1 MKKLVIALALVGL
14 GLLVGAVAPGAP
26 TALRNGLILAGILPA
41 PSAATAGDG
50 HGHGPTKGGHG
61 HGAGEKEGPEGHV
74 LLAPEQIEAAKI
86 SVEPAAAGSL
96 ARRLTVPGI
105 VTPDTDRVARVAA
118 KVVGTVAELRKR
130 LGDMVAKD
138 EVVAVLDSREVA
150 EAKSEL
156 FSANVNL
163 ELQQT
168 LFEREQSLWDKRI
181 SAEMQYLKARSSFTE
196 AQLKVDLARQKLQAL
211 GLGETEIAEFSRK
224 PGPTRTASAGPGAAA
239 AARPNGGMQR
249 YELRSPIAGR
259 VVERKVDLGAPV
271 GGEGQ
276 EKELYVVADLSSV
289 WIELAVP
296 TGDLAAIRE
305 GQEISIA
312 SGGGPASRGKVIFVS
327 PILNQETRSARVI
340 ASVENRDLTWRPG
353 SYVTAQVTVEEL
365 PVDMRLPRT
374 ALQNL
379 KGENVV
385 FVRNEKGFE
394 KREVVLGKSD
404 DQFVEIVFGLDP
416 DEKVAVTNSFVLK
429 AELGKAE
436 AEHAH

>member
-1 MKKLVIALALVGL
+1 MKKLAIALALVGL
-14 GLLVGAVAPGAP
+14 GLLVGAVAPGA
-26 TALRNGLILAGILPA
+26 TTSLRNGLVLAGILPSAPA
-41 PSAATAGDG
+41 PSAGG
-50 HGHGPTKGGHG
+50 HGHGHG

-74 LLAPEQIEAAKI
+74 VMSAEQVEAAKI
-86 SVEPAAAGSL
+86 TVELASAGPL

-105 VTPDTDRVARVAA
+105 VTPDADRVARVGA

-163 ELQQT
+163 ELNQV
-168 LFEREQSLWDKRI
+168 LFEREQALWDKKV
-181 SAEMQYLKARSSFTE
+181 SAEMQFIKARSTFAE
-196 AQLKVDLARQKLQAL
+196 AQLKLDLARQKLLAL
-211 GLGETEIAEFSRK
+211 GLGEAEIAEFLRK
-224 PGPTRTASAGPGAAA
+224 PGPTRTASAVPGPAMSG
-239 AARPNGGMQR
+239 RPNGGLPR
-249 YELRSPIAGR
+249 YELRSPLAGR

-276 EKELYVVADLSSV
+276 EKELYVIADLSTV

-296 TGDLAAIRE
+296 TGDLAAIRD
-305 GQEISIA
+305 GQEISIS
-312 SGGGPASRGKVIFVS
+312 SGGGAPSKGKIVFVS

-353 SYVTAQVTVEEL
+353 SYVTAQVTTEEI

-379 KGENVV
+379 KGESVV

-394 KREVVLGKSD
+394 KREIVLGKTD
-404 DQFVEIVFGLDP
+404 DQFVEVVFGLDP
-416 DEKVAVTNSFVLK
+416 DDKVAVTNSFVLK

>member
-1 MKKLVIALALVGL
+1 
-14 GLLVGAVAPGAP
+14 
-26 TALRNGLILAGILPA
+26 
-41 PSAATAGDG
+41 
-50 HGHGPTKGGHG
+50 
-61 HGAGEKEGPEGHV
+61 
-74 LLAPEQIEAAKI
+74 
-86 SVEPAAAGSL
+86 
-96 ARRLTVPGI
+96 
-105 VTPDTDRVARVAA
+105 
-118 KVVGTVAELRKR
+118 
-130 LGDMVAKD
+130 
-138 EVVAVLDSREVA
+138 
-150 EAKSEL
+150 
-156 FSANVNL
+156 
-163 ELQQT
+163 
-168 LFEREQSLWDKRI
+168 
-181 SAEMQYLKARSSFTE
+181 
-196 AQLKVDLARQKLQAL
+196 
-211 GLGETEIAEFSRK
+211 
-224 PGPTRTASAGPGAAA
+224 
-239 AARPNGGMQR
+239 MQR

-312 SGGGPASRGKVIFVS
+312 SGSGPASRGKVIFVS

-340 ASVENRDLTWRPG
+340 ASAENRDLTWRPG